1 MSVCHHSRQNQM
13 QTHDRVRRGAHRTP
27 KHGSLAGTNLERAAD
42 YNQRVTLQA
51 IRLNTEITRLDL
63 ARITGL
69 TPPSIANITNRLLQ
83 EDLIVELG
91 RVRGRRGQPAKRLA
105 INPDGCFS
113 IGLNIDRDHITAVTL
128 DMTGNV
134 RARITDEIDF
144 ALPNTVASFAR
155 KAMSQMLRSKQFAR
169 GKIIGT
175 GVALPDDL
183 GQVDLP
189 HRPASY
195 GVWGTVDII
204 KMLHNILPS
213 PILVENDAAAAAIGE
228 LQFGHGLRSPTFFYI
243 LISAAL
249 GGGLV
254 IDGSYFRGADGRSGE
269 IGFLPLRSRRTKAHS
284 LQEAVSLSAL
294 YEQLAAK
301 NKNVSRPEE
310 LASLDAKGQVVV
322 DQWINDSADFLTDPL
337 IAVSC
342 LVNPKAVF
350 IGGRLPGV
358 LVDRLA
364 ERLNRRLLSRAGD
377 VPKVAPVMRAAMA
390 ADAPAV
396 GAAILPFQERLLPSR
411 SALMK
416 VSSD

>member
-1 MSVCHHSRQNQM
+1 M
-13 QTHDRVRRGAHRTP
+13 QVSDRVRRGRQREPRHS
-27 KHGSLAGTNLERAAD
+27 SLAGTNLERAAD

-51 IRLNTEITRLDL
+51 VRMNSEITRLDL

-83 EDLIVELG
+83 EGLIVELG
-91 RVRGRRGQPAKRLA
+91 RVRGKRGQPAKRLA

-113 IGLNIDRDHITAVTL
+113 IGLNIDRDHVTAVAL
-128 DMTGNV
+128 DIIGNV
-134 RARITDEIDF
+134 RARRTDEVDF
-144 ALPNTVASFAR
+144 ALPNAVVAFAR
-155 KAMSQMLRSKQFAR
+155 KAMNEMLRSKQFAR
-169 GKIIGT
+169 SKIIGT

-183 GQVDLP
+183 GQIDLP
-189 HRPASY
+189 HRPSSY
-195 GVWGTVDII
+195 GVWTTVDVT
-204 KMLHNILPS
+204 KMLDNVLPS

-243 LISAAL
+243 LISAGL

-269 IGFLPLRSRRTKAHS
+269 IGFLPLRSRRTKARS
-284 LQEAVSLSAL
+284 MQGAVSLSAL
-294 YEQLAAK
+294 YELLSTK
-301 NKNVSRPEE
+301 NRVVDRPEQLE
-310 LASLDAKGQVVV
+310 SLDAKGRALVE
-322 DQWINDSADFLTDPL
+322 QWIHDSADFLTDPL
-337 IAVSC
+337 IAISC

-350 IGGRLPGV
+350 IGGRLPSA
-358 LVDRLA
+358 LVDKLA
-364 ERLNRRLLSRAGD
+364 DRLNQRLRSKAGE
-377 VPKVAPVMRAAMA
+377 VPKIAPVMRAAMA
-390 ADAPAV
+390 TDAPAV

>member
-1 MSVCHHSRQNQM
+1 MQM
-13 QTHDRVRRGAHRTP
+13 PDRVRRGAHRVP
-27 KHGSLAGTNLERAAD
+27 KNSSLAGTNLERAGD

-51 IRLNTEITRLDL
+51 IRVNGEITRIDL
-63 ARITGL
+63 AKLTGL
-69 TPPSIANITNRLLQ
+69 TQPSIANITNRLLQ

-91 RVRGRRGQPAKRLA
+91 MLRGRRGPPAKRVA

-113 IGLNIDRDHITAVTL
+113 IGLNIDRDHVTAVAL
-128 DMTGNV
+128 DFTGNV

-144 ALPNTVASFAR
+144 ALPNAVVTFAR
-155 KAMSQMLRSKQFAR
+155 KAMETMLKSRQFAR
-169 GKIIGT
+169 DRIIGT

-183 GQVDLP
+183 GRINLP
-189 HRPASY
+189 HRPSSY
-195 GVWGTVDII
+195 GIWNTVDVA
-204 KMLHNILPS
+204 KMFDNVLPS

-294 YEQLAAK
+294 YDQLAAK
-301 NKNVSRPEE
+301 GRQVSRPEQ
-310 LASLDAKGQVVV
+310 LNSLDPKGQAVVE
-322 DQWINDSADFLTDPL
+322 DWINASADFLTDPL
-337 IAVSC
+337 VAISC

-350 IGGRLPGV
+350 IGGRLPAD

-364 ERLNRRLLSRAGD
+364 EKLNKQLRSRAGN
-377 VPKVAPVMRAAMA
+377 VPKMAPVLRASMAM
-390 ADAPAV
+390 DAPAV

-411 SALMK
+411 TALMK
-416 VSSD
+416 AAAG

>member
-1 MSVCHHSRQNQM
+1 M
-13 QTHDRVRRGAHRTP
+13 QVSDRVRHGRQRTP
-27 KHGSLAGTNLERAAD
+27 RHSSLAGTNLERAAD

-51 IRLNTEITRLDL
+51 VRVNGEITRLDL

-83 EDLIVELG
+83 EGLIVELG
-91 RVRGRRGQPAKRLA
+91 RLRGRRGQPAKRLA

-113 IGLNIDRDHITAVTL
+113 IGLNIDRDHVTAVAL

-134 RARITDEIDF
+134 RVRITDEVDF
-144 ALPNTVASFAR
+144 ALPNAVVTFAR
-155 KAMSQMLRSKQFAR
+155 KAMNEMLRSKQFAR
-169 GKIIGT
+169 SKIIGT

-183 GQVDLP
+183 GRIDLP
-189 HRPASY
+189 HRPSSY
-195 GVWGTVDII
+195 GVWTTVDVT
-204 KMLHNILPS
+204 KMLDNVLPS

-243 LISAAL
+243 LISAGL

-284 LQEAVSLSAL
+284 MQGAVSLSAL

-301 NKNVSRPEE
+301 NRTVGRPEQLE
-310 LASLDAKGQVVV
+310 SLDAKGQALVE
-322 DQWINDSADFLTDPL
+322 QWINDSADFLTEPL

-350 IGGRLPGV
+350 IGGRLPSA
-358 LVDRLA
+358 LVDKLA
-364 ERLNRRLLSRAGD
+364 DCLNRRLRARAGD
-377 VPKVAPVMRAAMA
+377 IPKIAPVMRAAMA
-390 ADAPAV
+390 TDAPAV

-416 VSSD
+416 VSAD

>member
-1 MSVCHHSRQNQM
+1 M
-13 QTHDRVRRGAHRTP
+13 QVSDRVRRGRQRTP
-27 KHGSLAGTNLERAAD
+27 RHSSLAGTNLERAAD

-51 IRLNTEITRLDL
+51 VRVNGEITRLDL

-69 TPPSIANITNRLLQ
+69 TPPSIANITNRLLH
-83 EDLIVELG
+83 EGLIVELG
-91 RVRGRRGQPAKRLA
+91 RLRGKRGQPAKRLA

-113 IGLNIDRDHITAVTL
+113 IGLNIDRDHVTAVAL

-134 RARITDEIDF
+134 RVRITDEVDF
-144 ALPNTVASFAR
+144 ALPNAVVAFAR
-155 KAMSQMLRSKQFAR
+155 KAMNEMLRSKQFAR
-169 GKIIGT
+169 SKIIGT

-183 GQVDLP
+183 GQIDLP
-189 HRPASY
+189 HRPPSY
-195 GVWGTVDII
+195 GVWTTVDVT
-204 KMLHNILPS
+204 KMLDNVLPS

-243 LISAAL
+243 LISAGL

-284 LQEAVSLSAL
+284 MQAAVSLSAL

-301 NKNVSRPEE
+301 HRGVQRPEQLE
-310 LASLDAKGQVVV
+310 SLDAKGQAVVE
-322 DQWINDSADFLTDPL
+322 QWINDSADFLTDPL

-350 IGGRLPGV
+350 IGGRLPSA
-358 LVDRLA
+358 LVDKLA
-364 ERLNRRLLSRAGD
+364 DRLNRRLRARAGEI
-377 VPKVAPVMRAAMA
+377 PKIAPVMRAAMA
-390 ADAPAV
+390 TDAPAV

-416 VSSD
+416 VSAD

>member
-1 MSVCHHSRQNQM
+1 M
-13 QTHDRVRRGAHRTP
+13 QTPDRVRRAGHRTP
-27 KHGSLAGTNLERAAD
+27 KHSSLAGTNLERAAD
-42 YNQRVTLQA
+42 YNQRVMLQA
-51 IRLNTEITRLDL
+51 IRVNGEITRVDL

-91 RVRGRRGQPAKRLA
+91 RLRGRRGQPAKRLA

-113 IGLNIDRDHITAVTL
+113 IGLNIDRDHVTLVAL

-134 RARITDEIDF
+134 RARITDEMDF
-144 ALPNTVASFAR
+144 ALPDAVASFAR
-155 KAMSQMLRSKQFAR
+155 KAMAQMLKSKQFAR
-169 GKIIGT
+169 SRVIGT

-183 GQVDLP
+183 GQINLP

-195 GVWGTVDII
+195 EVWNTVDVTQ
-204 KMLHNILPS
+204 MLNNVLPA

-294 YEQLAAK
+294 YEQLATK
-301 NKNVSRPEE
+301 HKTVSRPEQLE
-310 LASLDAKGQVVV
+310 SLDAKGQAVVE
-322 DQWINDSADFLTDPL
+322 QWLNDSADFLTDPL

-350 IGGRLPGV
+350 IGGRLPGA

-364 ERLNRRLLSRAGD
+364 EKLNQRLRSRAGD
-377 VPKVAPVMRAAMA
+377 VPKIAPVLRAAMA
-390 ADAPAV
+390 TDAPAV

-416 VSSD
+416 VSAD

>member
-1 MSVCHHSRQNQM
+1 MPRQ
-13 QTHDRVRRGAHRTP
+13 
-27 KHGSLAGTNLERAAD
+27 GSLAGTNLERAAD
-42 YNQRVTLQA
+42 YNQRVMLQA
-51 IRLNTEITRLDL
+51 IRVNGGITRQHL

-91 RVRGRRGQPAKRLA
+91 RLRGRRGQPAKQLA

-113 IGLNIDRDHITAVTL
+113 IGLNIDRDHVTMVAMDITGA
-128 DMTGNV
+128 V
-134 RARITDEIDF
+134 RARTTDEVDF
-144 ALPNTVASFAR
+144 ALPDAVVTFAR
-155 KAMSQMLRSKQFAR
+155 EAMSDMLKSRR
-169 GKIIGT
+169 IPLGKIIGT

-183 GQVDLP
+183 GQIDLP
-189 HRPASY
+189 HRPSSY
-195 GVWGTVDII
+195 GVWDSVDVA
-204 KMLHNILPS
+204 KMLSDVLPG

-254 IDGSYFRGADGRSGE
+254 LEGCYFRGADGRSGE
-269 IGFLPLRSRRTKAHS
+269 IGFLPLRSRRTKARS
-284 LQEAVSLSAL
+284 LQAAVSLSAL
-294 YEQLAAK
+294 YELLAQK
-301 NKNVSRPEE
+301 NRSVSHPEE
-310 LASLDAKGQVVV
+310 LESLDTTGQALVA
-322 DQWINDSADFLTDPL
+322 QWLKDSADFLTDPL

-350 IGGRLPGV
+350 IGGRLPAP
-358 LVDRLA
+358 LVDKLA
-364 ERLNRRLLSRAGD
+364 EYLNQRLSSLGGD
-377 VPKVAPVMRAAMA
+377 VPKIAPVMRAAMA
-390 ADAPAV
+390 MDAPAV

-416 VSSD
+416 MSGG

>member
-1 MSVCHHSRQNQM
+1 M
-13 QTHDRVRRGAHRTP
+13 QTNDRVRRGSQRSARHS
-27 KHGSLAGTNLERAAD
+27 SLAGTNLERAGD

-51 IRLNTEITRLDL
+51 IRVNGEITRLDL

-83 EDLIVELG
+83 EDLIVEMG
-91 RVRGRRGQPAKRLA
+91 RLRGKRGQPAKRLA
-105 INPDGCFS
+105 INPDGCFT
-113 IGLNIDRDHITAVTL
+113 IGLNIDRDHVTAVAL
-128 DMTGNV
+128 DMMGSV

-144 ALPNTVASFAR
+144 ALPNAVVNFAR
-155 KAMSQMLRSKQFAR
+155 KAMEEMLKSRQFAR
-169 GKIIGT
+169 SKIIGT

-183 GQVDLP
+183 GQIDLP
-189 HRPASY
+189 HRPSSY
-195 GVWGTVDII
+195 GVWNTVDVT
-204 KMLHNILPS
+204 KMLDNVLPS

-294 YEQLAAK
+294 YEQLAQK
-301 NKNVSRPEE
+301 NRTVSRPEQLE
-310 LASLDAKGQVVV
+310 SLDPKGRAVVE
-322 DQWINDSADFLTDPL
+322 QWINDSADFLTDPL

-350 IGGRLPGV
+350 IGGRLPGP
-358 LVDRLA
+358 LVDKLA
-364 ERLNRRLLSRAGD
+364 DRLNQRLRSRAGD

-390 ADAPAV
+390 MDAPAV

>member
-1 MSVCHHSRQNQM
+1 MDIF
-13 QTHDRVRRGAHRTP
+13 DRVRRAAHRVP
-27 KHGSLAGTNLERAAD
+27 RHSSLAGTNLERAAD
-42 YNQRVTLQA
+42 YNQRVMLQA
-51 IRLNTEITRLDL
+51 IRVNGEITRQDL

-91 RVRGRRGQPAKRLA
+91 RLRGRRGQPAKRLA
-105 INPDGCFS
+105 INPNGCFS
-113 IGLNIDRDHITAVTL
+113 IGLNIDRDHVTMVAM
-128 DMTGNV
+128 DMTGTV
-134 RARITDEIDF
+134 RARVTDEVDF
-144 ALPNTVASFAR
+144 ALPNAVVTFAR
-155 KAMSQMLRSKQFAR
+155 KAMADMLKGKQFLRS
-169 GKIIGT
+169 KIIGT

-183 GQVDLP
+183 GQIDLP
-189 HRPASY
+189 HRPSSY
-195 GVWGTVDII
+195 GVWDTVDVT
-204 KMLHNILPS
+204 KMLTDVLPG

-249 GGGLV
+249 GGGMV

-269 IGFLPLRSRRTKAHS
+269 IGFLPLRSRRTKARS
-284 LQEAVSLSAL
+284 LQAAVSLSAL
-294 YEQLAAK
+294 YELLAQK
-301 NKNVSRPEE
+301 NRNVSRPEE
-310 LASLDAKGQVVV
+310 LESLDAKGQAQLQ
-322 DQWINDSADFLTDPL
+322 QWLTDAADYLTDPL

-350 IGGRLPGV
+350 IGGRLPAP
-358 LVDRLA
+358 LVDQLA
-364 ERLNRRLLSRAGD
+364 ERLNRRLRSRAGD
-377 VPKVAPVMRAAMA
+377 VPKIAPVMRAAMA
-390 ADAPAV
+390 MDAPAV

>member
-1 MSVCHHSRQNQM
+1 M
-13 QTHDRVRRGAHRTP
+13 QVSDRVRRGRQRTP
-27 KHGSLAGTNLERAAD
+27 RHSSLAGTNLERAAD

-51 IRLNTEITRLDL
+51 VRVNGEITRLDL

-83 EDLIVELG
+83 EGLIVELG
-91 RVRGRRGQPAKRLA
+91 RLRGRRGQPAKRLA

-113 IGLNIDRDHITAVTL
+113 IGLNIDRDHVTAVAL

-134 RARITDEIDF
+134 RVRITDEVDF
-144 ALPNTVASFAR
+144 ALPDAVAAFAH
-155 KAMSQMLRSKQFAR
+155 KAMNEMLRSKQFAR
-169 GKIIGT
+169 SKIIGT

-183 GQVDLP
+183 GQIDLP
-189 HRPASY
+189 HRPSSY
-195 GVWGTVDII
+195 GVWTTVDVT
-204 KMLHNILPS
+204 KMLDNVLPS

-243 LISAAL
+243 LISTGL

-284 LQEAVSLSAL
+284 MQGAVSLSAL

-301 NKNVSRPEE
+301 KRAVERPEQLE
-310 LASLDAKGQVVV
+310 SLDAKGQALVE
-322 DQWINDSADFLTDPL
+322 QWINDSADFLTDPL

-350 IGGRLPGV
+350 IGGRLPGA
-358 LVDRLA
+358 LVDKLA
-364 ERLNRRLLSRAGD
+364 DRLNRRLRARAGD
-377 VPKVAPVMRAAMA
+377 IPKIAPVMRAAMA
-390 ADAPAV
+390 TDAPAV

-416 VSSD
+416 VSAD

>member
-1 MSVCHHSRQNQM
+1 M
-13 QTHDRVRRGAHRTP
+13 QVADRVRRGRQRMPGH
-27 KHGSLAGTNLERAAD
+27 SNLAGTNLERAAD

-51 IRLNTEITRLDL
+51 VRVNGEITRLDL

-83 EDLIVELG
+83 EGLIVELG
-91 RVRGRRGQPAKRLA
+91 RLRGKRGQPAKRLA

-113 IGLNIDRDHITAVTL
+113 IGLNIDRDHVTAVAL

-134 RARITDEIDF
+134 RARITDEVDF
-144 ALPNTVASFAR
+144 ALPNAVVAFAH
-155 KAMSQMLRSKQFAR
+155 KAMNEMLRSKQFAR
-169 GKIIGT
+169 SKIIGT

-183 GQVDLP
+183 GQIDLP
-189 HRPASY
+189 HRPSSY
-195 GVWGTVDII
+195 GVWTTVDVA
-204 KMLHNILPS
+204 KMLDNVLPS

-228 LQFGHGLRSPTFFYI
+228 LQFGHGLRSPTFFYL
-243 LISAAL
+243 LISAGL

-284 LQEAVSLSAL
+284 MQGAVSLSAL

-301 NKNVSRPEE
+301 NRVVDRPEQLE
-310 LASLDAKGQVVV
+310 SLDAKGQALIE
-322 DQWINDSADFLTDPL
+322 QWINDSADFLTDPL

-350 IGGRLPGV
+350 IGGRLPGA
-358 LVDRLA
+358 LVDKLA
-364 ERLNRRLLSRAGD
+364 DRLNRRLRARAGD
-377 VPKVAPVMRAAMA
+377 IPKIAPVMRAAMA

-416 VSSD
+416 VSAD